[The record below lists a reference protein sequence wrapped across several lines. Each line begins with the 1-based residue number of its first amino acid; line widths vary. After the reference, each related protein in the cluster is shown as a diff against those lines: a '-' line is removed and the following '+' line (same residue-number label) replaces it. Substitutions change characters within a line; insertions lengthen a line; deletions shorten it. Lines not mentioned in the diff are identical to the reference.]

1 MQGAG
6 CANGLSARGCA
17 QGRKAY
23 GVHVKPE
30 RLGAWPLKERQPRD
44 EHASWYWL
52 QEDYMVE
59 RQRTA
64 AWRATFWRTAT
75 IAGYAY
81 GVPLSVVLVVGV
93 HAAVMRERVAGAR
106 PRSPARPQCSAAP

>member
-30 RLGAWPLKERQPRD
+30 RLSAWPLKERQPRAVKSFVHHLVHYHSD
-44 EHASWYWL
+44 LLSKIYK
-52 QEDYMVE
+52 
-59 RQRTA
+59 A
-64 AWRATFWRTAT
+64 AWKCLQRPC
-75 IAGYAY
+75 YA
-81 GVPLSVVLVVGV
+81 
-93 HAAVMRERVAGAR
+93 
-106 PRSPARPQCSAAP
+106 